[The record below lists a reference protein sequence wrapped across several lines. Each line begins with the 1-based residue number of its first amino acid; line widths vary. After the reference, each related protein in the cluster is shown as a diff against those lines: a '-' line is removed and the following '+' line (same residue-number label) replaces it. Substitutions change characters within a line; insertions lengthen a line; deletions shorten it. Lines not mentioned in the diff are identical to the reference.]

1 MTPAPPAC
9 HVQPAAAP
17 AAAISVLEVG
27 GVTVHIEGQGEQTL
41 VFVHGWPDSH
51 QVWDSQVAA
60 LSASWRC
67 LRFTLPGF
75 APGDDGRAR
84 SLDEIVATLLAVV
97 DAASPGQPVV
107 LVLHD
112 WGCFFGYR
120 FAERH
125 GDRVR
130 AIVAID
136 IGGDAG
142 SRANRAEMGWR
153 GQAGALAYQLTL
165 ALAWRLGGRAGDAVA
180 RALAGAFR
188 APAAGETR
196 AAMGWPYAVQWFG
209 AAGGFGRP
217 RVFLP
222 QCPMLYVYGTRKPF
236 MFHSRRWLERLQ
248 ASPGC
253 GVLAL
258 DAGHWVMI
266 QQGPALNAAI
276 AGWLDAQRPQPAA
289 MAARA

>member
-1 MTPAPPAC
+1 MTPAPPASD
-9 HVQPAAAP
+9 VQPAAAQ
-17 AAAISVLEVG
+17 AAASSDQEVG
-27 GVTVHIEGQGEQTL
+27 GVTVHIEGQGDETL

-51 QVWDSQVAA
+51 RLWDAQVAA
-60 LSASWRC
+60 LSASRRC

-75 APGDDGRAR
+75 AAGDDGRAR

-125 GDRVR
+125 PERVR

-165 ALAWRLGGRAGDAVA
+165 ALAWRIGGRAGDALARTLA
-180 RALAGAFR
+180 RAFH
-188 APAAGETR
+188 APAAGAAR

-222 QCPMLYVYGTRKPF
+222 PCPMLYVYGTRKAF

-248 ASPGC
+248 STPGC

-258 DAGHWVMI
+258 DAGHWVMVRH
-266 QQGPALNAAI
+266 GPALNAAI
-276 AGWLDAQRPQPAA
+276 AGWLDGLRPHPAA
-289 MAARA
+289 VAA